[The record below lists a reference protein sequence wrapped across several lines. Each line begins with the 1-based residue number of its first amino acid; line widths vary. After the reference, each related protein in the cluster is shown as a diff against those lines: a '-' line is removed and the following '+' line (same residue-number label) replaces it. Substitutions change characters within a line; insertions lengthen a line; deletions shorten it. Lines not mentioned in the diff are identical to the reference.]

1 MKLKDIVK
9 EYYGND
15 LDNLINKIPDQ
26 AIEIID
32 ELIQMF
38 DLKLN
43 STPPAYMRVIIFNNQ
58 DNLFLDRYNISLNII
73 ETLEH
78 HVKYAIRI
86 VDYISNEGVITSK
99 ELLYTKTE
107 DFNIFY
113 DELSKFIEG

>member
-1 MKLKDIVK
+1 MTFKDEVRDT
-9 EYYGND
+9 YGTDLND
-15 LDNLINKIPDQ
+15 ILVNIPDQ

-32 ELIQMF
+32 QLINMF
-38 DLKLN
+38 NLKLN
-43 STPPAYMRVIIFNNQ
+43 RILPAYMREIIFNNQ
-58 DNLFLDRYNISLNII
+58 DNLFLDRYNISLNIV

-86 VDYISNEGVITSK
+86 VEYISNEEVITSK

-113 DELSKFIEG
+113 DKLSKFIEG